1 MENLTPGLKTSEGKF
16 TLLAI
21 LVPILMP
28 VVKAI
33 FGKFG
38 LHIDIDS
45 DAISTALLANAGV
58 TGAYAAGR
66 SYVKAA
72 AMKLLE

>member
-1 MENLTPGLKTSEGKF
+1 MENITPGLRTSEGKF

-21 LVPILMP
+21 LVPIVMP
-28 VVKAI
+28 IVKAI

-38 LHIDIDS
+38 FHLDID
-45 DAISTALLANAGV
+45 ANTVNTALLANAGV

-66 SYVKAA
+66 SYVKGTAL
-72 AMKLLE
+72 KVLE

>member
-21 LVPILMP
+21 LVPVLMP
-28 VVKAI
+28 IVKAI
-33 FGKFG
+33 FGRFG
-38 LHIDIDS
+38 FHLDIDN
-45 DAISTALLANAGV
+45 DTINTALFANAGV

-66 SYVKAA
+66 SYVKAT
-72 AMKLLE
+72 AMKVLE